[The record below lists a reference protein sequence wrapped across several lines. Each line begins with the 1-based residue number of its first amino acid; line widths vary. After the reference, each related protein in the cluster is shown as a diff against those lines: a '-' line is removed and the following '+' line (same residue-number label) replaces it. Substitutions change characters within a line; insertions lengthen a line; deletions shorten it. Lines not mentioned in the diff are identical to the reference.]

1 MYTSN
6 HENSM
11 SYHYNG
17 FVATIHF
24 FTCCHCGD
32 NREDTLFLRFH
43 MHIAPILLL
52 KGFSTLYVMDH
63 SNVHM
68 EHPCNTNERILSDNG
83 TKAVG
88 SDKCIVSLAVWSK
101 FIM

>member
-1 MYTSN
+1 MKISCLITTMGLWQLYT
-6 HENSM
+6 
-11 SYHYNG
+11 
-17 FVATIHF
+17 F

-68 EHPCNTNERILSDNG
+68 EHPCNTDERILSDNG

-101 FIM
+101 FLM